1 LDVIHRVPTIK
12 LDDCNAY
19 PCYAITSDIRVENLS
34 FTYQG
39 KPFKALN
46 GVSLTIENGKTTA
59 IVGPSGSG
67 KSTLAKL
74 LERFYDPQE
83 GAIMV
88 NDKNLK
94 DLNLREYRR
103 RIGYV
108 GQEPCLFNETIKE
121 NLLNSNPNATHQQ
134 IIDALKKANAYTFVM
149 KLPDGI
155 NSEVGAIGS
164 KISGGQKQRLAIA
177 RALVRNPDMLIFDE
191 ATSALDTK
199 SENEVQKAIDEIAK
213 TTSITKVVIAHRLS
227 TIRDADKIIVMDN
240 GQVKEVGTHDQLKA
254 KNEGIYADLCRTQEQ
269 SDLLLR
275 QVEKNQKSK
284 YLARQQVQQK
294 KNKEEDQQVS
304 RPIDEEDTDS
314 DDELN
319 EQGERNRTSSRDS
332 YSFEYQQKVREK
344 MTMREIFFALIPYNT
359 PGHYVYIVLIGSTLV
374 GCLIPCLAY
383 PNVKLL
389 MDYTGINNHYI
400 RHRMAIFIPIL
411 IGLGSL
417 ALVCQTITRYCLYI
431 LTSNMLATLRSS
443 VYNKVIRQPIDFF
456 NNKENSTGQ
465 LTATLSADIRV
476 VNGASIEMYVLI
488 YQGLCGVVCGITISW
503 VFCWSIGLFATFLVP
518 LNAVGMCVMVIIQMR
533 SNPRTVHHENQQRL
547 IISDSIS
554 NYMTVGSLAQED
566 VLIDR
571 HFKDY
576 KVSQREN
583 VMESLK
589 FALIYCAIASA
600 VAWFYFI
607 MFFVVAQNVE
617 DGKDITDCLISFFG
631 SLYASMPITVALLN
645 APDFG
650 KGRDA
655 ADKVLHYNSQSKE
668 GSFDS
673 TILDGTKELT
683 EDIASGSIEFHHIWF
698 RYPSSHADH
707 WVLKDFNLKIEA
719 GECVGLAGE
728 SGCGKSTVTQLLYRF
743 YDPQK
748 GYITIGGQPIT
759 EFTLKSLR
767 AHFGLVQQEPLIFN
781 CSILENIL
789 YGKSSAT
796 AQEVQRAAQIAN
808 CHEFIERG
816 DFEGDDAE
824 ADFQENFQEDSR
836 YSQLPNGYKTI
847 CGARG
852 GRLSGGQK
860 QRVAIARAVVRKPN
874 VLVLDEATSALDEN
888 SQKVVQLALDKVMKE
903 CTSIVIAHRLSTLSK
918 CDRVVRI
925 SEGIIVGY
933 H

>member
-39 KPFKALN
+39 KPSKALN

-275 QVEKNQKSK
+275 QVEKNQKCK
-284 YLARQQVQQK
+284 HLARQQVQQK

-332 YSFEYQQKVREK
+332 YSFEHQQKVREK

-417 ALVCQTITRYCLYI
+417 ALICQTITRYCLYI

-518 LNAVGMCVMVIIQMR
+518 LNAVGM
-533 SNPRTVHHENQQRL
+533 
-547 IISDSIS
+547 
-554 NYMTVGSLAQED
+554 
-566 VLIDR
+566 
-571 HFKDY
+571 
-576 KVSQREN
+576 
-583 VMESLK
+583 
-589 FALIYCAIASA
+589 
-600 VAWFYFI
+600 
-607 MFFVVAQNVE
+607 
-617 DGKDITDCLISFFG
+617 
-631 SLYASMPITVALLN
+631 
-645 APDFG
+645 
-650 KGRDA
+650 
-655 ADKVLHYNSQSKE
+655 
-668 GSFDS
+668 
-673 TILDGTKELT
+673 
-683 EDIASGSIEFHHIWF
+683 
-698 RYPSSHADH
+698 
-707 WVLKDFNLKIEA
+707 
-719 GECVGLAGE
+719 
-728 SGCGKSTVTQLLYRF
+728 
-743 YDPQK
+743 
-748 GYITIGGQPIT
+748 
-759 EFTLKSLR
+759 
-767 AHFGLVQQEPLIFN
+767 
-781 CSILENIL
+781 
-789 YGKSSAT
+789 
-796 AQEVQRAAQIAN
+796 
-808 CHEFIERG
+808 
-816 DFEGDDAE
+816 
-824 ADFQENFQEDSR
+824 
-836 YSQLPNGYKTI
+836 
-847 CGARG
+847 
-852 GRLSGGQK
+852 
-860 QRVAIARAVVRKPN
+860 
-874 VLVLDEATSALDEN
+874 
-888 SQKVVQLALDKVMKE
+888 
-903 CTSIVIAHRLSTLSK
+903 
-918 CDRVVRI
+918 
-925 SEGIIVGY
+925 
-933 H
+933 